1 MTTPNALD
9 LKDVPYL
16 CRRSVR
22 VVLYMLLGMILLG
35 MITWRL
41 LPYYKYS
48 TLEEAIA
55 QKRAVG
61 GMSRDQVLKSWGPP
75 YKIDVTYPDTGVRR
89 EMGVFEDCIDR
100 STDKHGYLYVP

>member
-35 MITWRL
+35 MLTWRI

-55 QKRAVG
+55 QKRAVVG
-61 GMSRDQVLKSWGPP
+61 LSREQVLKRCGAP
-75 YKIDVTYPDTGVRR
+75 YKTDVTYPDTDGRRQREVRR
-89 EMGVFEDCIDR
+89 HWPPSSPVQPRD
-100 STDKHGYLYVP
+100 

>member
-35 MITWRL
+35 MITWRI

-55 QKRAVG
+55 QKRAVV
-61 GMSRDQVLKSWGPP
+61 GMSRDQVLNSWGAL
-75 YKIDVTYPDTGVRR
+75 YKIYVTYTDTGVRR
-89 EMGVFEDCIDR
+89 ELCVFEDWIDR
-100 STDKHGYLYVP
+100 STVKHRYRYF